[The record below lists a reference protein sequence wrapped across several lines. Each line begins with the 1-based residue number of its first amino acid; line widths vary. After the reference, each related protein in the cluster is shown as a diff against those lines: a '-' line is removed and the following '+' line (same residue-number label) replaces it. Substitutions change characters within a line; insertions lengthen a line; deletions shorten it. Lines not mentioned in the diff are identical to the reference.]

1 MMKKYISTVGVF
13 ICAAFL
19 IFAVPASASVGY
31 VSTDELNVRTE
42 PSEDAEVVDLLHA
55 GDEVMITYGPEDG
68 WMEIYH
74 DGECCYVCSDF
85 ITSDASSVVTGKE
98 DEDDY
103 DYDEDDYDEDDYDE
117 DDDRDYDEYHT
128 GEEAQES
135 SSSSGSLQYL
145 GEFTLTGYC
154 NCAACCGTAGNMT
167 ASGTWPVQGVT
178 VAMGGVDFGT
188 QLMINGT
195 VYTVE
200 DRGTPYGHVDIYFD
214 NHSDAL
220 AFGMQS
226 AEVYLVQ

>member
-1 MMKKYISTVGVF
+1 MKKNMHLFRVF
-13 ICAAFL
+13 ACITSL
-19 IFAVPASASVGY
+19 ILGAVSVSASTGY
-31 VSTDELNVRTE
+31 VSTEELNVRSE
-42 PSEDAEVVDLLHA
+42 PSTDAEVVDKLHA

-68 WMEIYH
+68 WMEIYYG
-74 DGECCYVCSDF
+74 GECCYVCSDF
-85 ITSDASSVVTGKE
+85 ISSDASAAQVHTDEEEYEESGNEEAEYE
-98 DEDDY
+98 DWDD
-103 DYDEDDYDEDDYDE
+103 E
-117 DDDRDYDEYHT
+117 T
-128 GEEAQES
+128 GEEQEFSGDDLEEKS
-135 SSSSGSLQYL
+135 SSSENLQYL

-154 NCAACCGTAGNMT
+154 NCAQCCGTAGNQT
-167 ASGTWPVQGVT
+167 ASGTWPTQGVT

-226 AEVYLVQ
+226 ADVYLVA